1 MSIFFE
7 LELVKSEEF
16 LCSATVF
23 IQFLSGDHI
32 AAVRSSSPKTPP
44 QAVVSMRIFELNHLI
59 NGMIFFFSK
68 KHLEDHPLDILK
80 KDNFPNKS

>member
-23 IQFLSGDHI
+23 IHFLSDRHLQTL
-32 AAVRSSSPKTPP
+32 VPK
-44 QAVVSMRIFELNHLI
+44 ML
-59 NGMIFFFSK
+59 
-68 KHLEDHPLDILK
+68 
-80 KDNFPNKS
+80 FP